1 MTSEMQPAAEPTDAE
16 STAAT
21 PTAGEPPAPR
31 KRTGRRP
38 GSADTRRTVLEAA
51 RAEFAARGYEKASMR
66 AIGRTAGV
74 DAALLHHYFGSK
86 DRLFLAA
93 LELPVDPRAVVEQVL
108 PGDRE
113 TVGER
118 VAGFVLALWE
128 QPGVLDRLLA
138 LVRAAATTEQV
149 AQLMRDFVMEELV
162 RRAAAE
168 LGLDQ
173 AELRIELMLSQIIGL
188 AMARYVIGIE
198 PLASATR
205 EELVP
210 LLAPTFQGYL
220 GGARPAAEGTG

>member
-1 MTSEMQPAAEPTDAE
+1 MTTPQQPSAAADR
-16 STAAT
+16 
-21 PTAGEPPAPR
+21 PR

-38 GSADTRRTVLEAA
+38 GSTDTRRVVLEAA

-66 AIGRTAGV
+66 AIGRAAEV
-74 DAALLHHYFGSK
+74 DPALVHHYFGSK

-93 LELPVDPRAVVEQVL
+93 LEFPVDPRTVVEQVL
-108 PGDRE
+108 AGDRA

-118 VAGFVLALWE
+118 VAGFVLTLWE

-149 AQLMRDFVMEELV
+149 AQLMREFVLEELV
-162 RRAAAE
+162 RRAAVE
-168 LGLDQ
+168 LDIEQ
-173 AELRIELMLSQIIGL
+173 PELRTELMLSQIMGL
-188 AMARYVIGIE
+188 AMARYVIRVE

-205 EELVP
+205 EELLP

-220 GGARPAAEGTG
+220 GGA